1 MALSRNRIRCK
12 KCGDIIES
20 KYTHDFQQCKC
31 GACFVDGGLEYQRIG
46 GYPDEIENLCEYSKN
61 IVAVVDKGIRLQEV
75 KNLELETFY
84 DIICCDYIIMVSVE
98 IGNIIYECWI
108 DEDVT
113 YKPARITMKLPNGLK
128 IANTVVI
135 TRQDKHSLNEEDIER
150 LRRYVCA

>member
-1 MALSRNRIRCK
+1 MALLRNRIRCK
-12 KCGDIIES
+12 RCGDIIES

-84 DIICCDYIIMVSVE
+84 DIIGCDYVTMVSVE
-98 IGNIIYECWI
+98 IDNIIYECWI
-108 DEDVT
+108 DEDVS
-113 YKPARITMKLPNGLK
+113 YKPARNTMKLPNGLK

-135 TRQDKHSLNEEDIER
+135 TRQDEHPLNEEDIER